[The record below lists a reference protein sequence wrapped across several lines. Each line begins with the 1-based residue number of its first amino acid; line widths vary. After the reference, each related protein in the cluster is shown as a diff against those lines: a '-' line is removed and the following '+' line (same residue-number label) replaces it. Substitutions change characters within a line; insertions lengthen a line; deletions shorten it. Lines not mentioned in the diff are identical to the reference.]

1 MRSFNADTPL
11 RTDLPIIRF
20 HDLRHTVASL
30 MLNHGVPALGVS
42 KILGHSSPNVTLN
55 IYAHSTIDMQ
65 SIVHSGHELV
75 FCLRGQLEYLVE
87 KKIYQLETED
97 SPLFAE
103 QLNHR

>member
-1 MRSFNADTPL
+1 
-11 RTDLPIIRF
+11 
-20 HDLRHTVASL
+20 
-30 MLNHGVPALGVS
+30 
-42 KILGHSSPNVTLN
+42 VTLN

-97 SPLFAE
+97 GLLFAE
-103 QLNHR
+103 QLNRRWRNPGKTVTNALLVL